1 MTSRM
6 PGPWRRPILRLRSH
20 LAAMLVTATLLSFAL
35 VAVALLAYRIPG
47 IEAETRLA
55 QAHAVEAM
63 RKRLESLLQRHRG
76 RLTLLEQVIDAAP
89 QADANAVLD
98 GSIGSS
104 GDSGVLRAL
113 YRVSA
118 QGRIT
123 AVGLPPPLRPQ
134 REDLL
139 GNDMSGNPLLQA
151 LNGPVDAS
159 WSVLYPS
166 LLNGEPSA
174 AVAQR
179 DAHGD
184 VLVAELPL
192 AALLDAIRVVA
203 EARSSTI
210 WVVDRAGVL
219 VADSRGGADI
229 GRLNIYDLPLMQ
241 ALLQGQAPA
250 ERMRLEGTWFHATVS
265 YSPALGWFFIGRVPS
280 GWANPEVRD
289 TVLSASVGAAG
300 ALAVALLVAP
310 LWARRIAR
318 PLDRIIARADR
329 SASGDDAA
337 LPWPRS
343 SVAEFNRLAD
353 ELGSLTAAVHAR
365 ERKSQAI
372 FHASPV
378 PMGVTDV
385 ADDFRILDVNQ
396 AWCEEF
402 GFRREDVLGRTGAE
416 LGLLVD
422 HKDEAALRRSAER
435 GESIGEAWLRRS
447 DGTTTQVHLHAKL
460 AQLPSGL
467 RSIWASVDV
476 GPLRRAEQELRELN
490 QQLEERVQR
499 RTADLAQA
507 NAELSQ
513 TVQQLRMAQGEL
525 VRADKMAALGG
536 LVAGVASE
544 LNAPL
549 GHGLAAVDAMAD
561 AVRSFQAA
569 TQSGVR
575 RGDLQQLVD
584 GLAQGTDLA
593 ERNLRRA
600 AELVHSFKQ
609 VAVDQTSAQRRS
621 FELGE
626 VVHEMV
632 VTLKPSFA
640 GQAWQIETDVAAS
653 GLRLDSYPGA
663 LGQVLGNLIH
673 NAVLHGFEGRAH
685 GTVRITAGR
694 GQDGRIWL
702 RVADDG
708 RGIAAEH
715 IGRIF
720 EPFMTTR
727 MGRGGTGLGLHI
739 SQNAVVELL
748 GGTLT
753 VRSTEG
759 LGACFELRLPEVA
772 PRADM
777 PEPRPGGGHAGAA
790 A

>member
-1 MTSRM
+1 
-6 PGPWRRPILRLRSH
+6 
-20 LAAMLVTATLLSFAL
+20 
-35 VAVALLAYRIPG
+35 
-47 IEAETRLA
+47 
-55 QAHAVEAM
+55 
-63 RKRLESLLQRHRG
+63 
-76 RLTLLEQVIDAAP
+76 
-89 QADANAVLD
+89 
-98 GSIGSS
+98 
-104 GDSGVLRAL
+104 
-113 YRVSA
+113 
-118 QGRIT
+118 
-123 AVGLPPPLRPQ
+123 
-134 REDLL
+134 
-139 GNDMSGNPLLQA
+139 
-151 LNGPVDAS
+151 
-159 WSVLYPS
+159 
-166 LLNGEPSA
+166 
-174 AVAQR
+174 
-179 DAHGD
+179 
-184 VLVAELPL
+184 
-192 AALLDAIRVVA
+192 
-203 EARSSTI
+203 
-210 WVVDRAGVL
+210 
-219 VADSRGGADI
+219 
-229 GRLNIYDLPLMQ
+229 
-241 ALLQGQAPA
+241 
-250 ERMRLEGTWFHATVS
+250 
-265 YSPALGWFFIGRVPS
+265 
-280 GWANPEVRD
+280 
-289 TVLSASVGAAG
+289 
-300 ALAVALLVAP
+300 
-310 LWARRIAR
+310 
-318 PLDRIIARADR
+318 
-329 SASGDDAA
+329 
-337 LPWPRS
+337 
-343 SVAEFNRLAD
+343 
-353 ELGSLTAAVHAR
+353 
-365 ERKSQAI
+365 
-372 FHASPV
+372 
-378 PMGVTDV
+378 
-385 ADDFRILDVNQ
+385 
-396 AWCEEF
+396 
-402 GFRREDVLGRTGAE
+402 
-416 LGLLVD
+416 
-422 HKDEAALRRSAER
+422 
-435 GESIGEAWLRRS
+435 
-447 DGTTTQVHLHAKL
+447 
-460 AQLPSGL
+460 
-467 RSIWASVDV
+467 VDV

>member
-1 MTSRM
+1 MSSRTSR
-6 PGPWRRPILRLRSH
+6 PWRRPVLRLRSH
-20 LAAMLVTATLLSFAL
+20 LAALLVAATLLSFAL

-47 IEAETRLA
+47 IEAESRLV

-76 RLTLLEQVIDAAP
+76 RLALLEQVIDAAP

-98 GSIGSS
+98 SGVGTG
-104 GDSGVLRAL
+104 GDSGGDSDALRAL

-123 AVGLPPPLRPQ
+123 AVGLPAPLRAQ

-139 GNDMSGNPLLQA
+139 GNDMSGNPLLRA
-151 LNGPVDAS
+151 FDGPVDAA

-174 AVAQR
+174 AVARR

-229 GRLNIYDLPLMQ
+229 GRLNIHDLPLMQ
-241 ALLQGQAPA
+241 ALLQGQVPA
-250 ERMRLEGTWFHATVS
+250 ERMRMEGSWFHATVS

-289 TVLSASVGAAG
+289 TVLSAVVGAAG

-318 PLDRIIARADR
+318 PLGRIIARADR
-329 SASGDDAA
+329 SASGENAA
-337 LPWPRS
+337 LPWPRG

-378 PMGVTDV
+378 PMAVADV
-385 ADDFRILDVNQ
+385 ADGYRLVDVNH

-402 GFRREDVLGRTGAE
+402 RFRREDVLGRSSLE
-416 LGLLVD
+416 LGLWVD
-422 HKDEAALRRSAER
+422 ASDPVALRRHAER
-435 GESIGEAWLRRS
+435 GESIGEVWLRRS
-447 DGTTTQVHLHAKL
+447 DGTTMQVHLHAKR
-460 AQLPSGL
+460 AQLPGGL
-467 RSIWASVDV
+467 RTIWACVDV
-476 GPLRRAEQELRELN
+476 GPLRRGEQELRELN

-513 TVQQLRMAQGEL
+513 PVQQLRVAQGEL

-536 LVAGVASE
+536 LVAGVAHE
-544 LNAPL
+544 IKTPL
-549 GHGLAAVDAMAD
+549 GNGMVAVDAMAD
-561 AVRSFQAA
+561 AVRGFQAA
-569 TQSGVR
+569 MPAGVR

-584 GLAQGTDLA
+584 RLAQGTDLA
-593 ERNLRRA
+593 ERNMRRA
-600 AELVHSFKQ
+600 SELVQSFKQ

-621 FELGE
+621 FEIGE
-626 VVHEMV
+626 VVREMV
-632 VTLKPSFA
+632 VTLRPSFA
-640 GQAWQIETDVAAS
+640 GQPWRIETDVAAS
-653 GLRLDSYPGA
+653 GLQLDSYPGA
-663 LGQVLGNLIH
+663 LGQVLGNLIQ
-673 NAVLHGFEGRAH
+673 NAVLHGFAGRAH

-694 GQDGRIWL
+694 GEDGRIWL

-708 RGIAAEH
+708 HGIAAAH

-720 EPFMTTR
+720 DPFMTTR
-727 MGRGGTGLGLHI
+727 MGSGGTGLGLHI
-739 SQNAVVELL
+739 SQNAVTSLL

-753 VRSTEG
+753 VTSTEG
-759 LGACFELRLPEVA
+759 EGTCFELRLPVQAPEHVPAGEEV
-772 PRADM
+772 
-777 PEPRPGGGHAGAA
+777 
-790 A
+790 